1 MRDDGWQ
8 RDAACQGA
16 SPEMFFPVGHSPLGR
31 AEAWAA
37 KRICSGCPVRTPCLE
52 WAIRTGESTGVWG
65 GMTEEERRAEVKRR
79 RRADLPA

>member
-1 MRDDGWQ
+1 MLDDGWQ
-8 RDAACQGA
+8 RDAACLGA

-37 KRICSGCPVRTPCLE
+37 KRICRGCAVRTRCLE

-65 GMTEEERRAEVKRR
+65 GMTEEERRAEVERR

>member
-8 RDAACQGA
+8 REAACQGA
-16 SPEMFFPVGHSPLGR
+16 SPELFFPVGRSPLGR

-37 KRICSGCPVRTPCLE
+37 KRICNRCPVQTPCLE

-65 GMTEEERRAEVKRR
+65 GMTEEERREEVRRR
-79 RRADLPA
+79 RRADLPV